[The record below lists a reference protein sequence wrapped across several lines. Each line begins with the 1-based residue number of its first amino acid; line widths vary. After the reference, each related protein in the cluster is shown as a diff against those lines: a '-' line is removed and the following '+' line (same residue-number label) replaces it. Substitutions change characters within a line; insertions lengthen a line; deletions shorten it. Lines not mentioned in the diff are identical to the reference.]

1 MRVLTVFCALF
12 IAVNAVPFLKQLDEP
27 FEGKT
32 WVVLCASADTWINYG
47 MPADIYHAYHV
58 IKDHGIPDE
67 NIIVMHYDDI
77 AQHPQNPSPGIV
89 INRPDG
95 PDVYYGV
102 PKHYISKDVT
112 PKNFLGVISGD
123 PELKKQ
129 GKKVVESGPND
140 RIFVYLEDHGAKEV
154 VSFPTGGMLHAKEL
168 NQVLTKMH
176 TDKKF
181 AKLVIYID
189 ACESG
194 SMFDKLLPNDINV
207 YAVSATKPDEL
218 GWKAYHEKTKY
229 FTYLALAH
237 NTTHVLP
244 SKGSLCEQADLTKE
258 SVEAQYQYLKEH
270 NNFTMDGELHT
281 QHAQEYGDLTI
292 AKNEHVG
299 QYMGDKKII
308 NSVNTVQPE
317 PTGFSLSRDAAINI
331 VKHKIEATDDA
342 EMKQAYIE
350 ELMGY
355 LSRREVLDK
364 QIEEYVNTLP
374 GIEANV
380 VLNEKLELNNREC
393 YIKLV
398 DTFYDKCYNIG
409 ENTYALNKM
418 HVFVNICESSAADI
432 AVNSLSQFCDRL
444 VKPSELLVIAV
455 NAVPIDEH
463 LNDNEFKGT
472 KWVVLV
478 AGAPGW
484 GDYASQSSV
493 YHAYQVVHA
502 NGIPDEN
509 IIVFHPDD
517 IANNSLNPTPG
528 KIIDH
533 PCGDDVY
540 HGVPKD
546 YTGNDVNPTTFI
558 NVLKGSQELAS
569 KGKKVLNSGPNDH
582 VFIYFLDHGADEIIL
597 FQRKYLHA
605 KDLNDALIEMHQN
618 KRFGKL
624 VFYLEAC
631 ESGSMF
637 NKLLPKDINVYAITS
652 STPTK
657 MSGKM
662 YPDKYYH
669 TTIGSFFAHYWLLND
684 EQADLNKETLQQ
696 QFDYIYKWTNTPGQV
711 DAENFTQQAQQYDIP
726 KN

>member
-1 MRVLTVFCALF
+1 MKVLTVFCALF
-12 IAVNAVPFLKQLDEP
+12 IAANAVPFLKQLEEP

-194 SMFDKLLPNDINV
+194 SMFDKLLPTDINV

-229 FTYLALAH
+229 FTYLAVWMSVKWLE
-237 NTTHVLP
+237 N
-244 SKGSLCEQADLTKE
+244 SEQADLTKE
-258 SVEAQYQYLKEH
+258 SVEAQYQYLKKH
-270 NNFTMDGELHT
+270 NNFTMDGEVHS

-299 QYMGDKKII
+299 QYMGDKKVI

-317 PTGFSLSRDAAINI
+317 PSTGFSLSRDAAINI
-331 VKHKIEATDDA
+331 VKHKIEVTDDA

-355 LSRREVLDK
+355 LSRRELLDK
-364 QIEEYVNTLP
+364 QIKEYVNTLP

-380 VLNEKLELNNREC
+380 VLNERLELNNREC
-393 YIKLV
+393 YTKLV

-409 ENTYALNKM
+409 E
-418 HVFVNICESSAADI
+418 
-432 AVNSLSQFCDRL
+432 
-444 VKPSELLVIAV
+444 
-455 NAVPIDEH
+455 
-463 LNDNEFKGT
+463 EFTGT

-484 GDYASQSSV
+484 VDYASQSSV

-517 IANNSLNPTPG
+517 IANNKANPTPG

-533 PCGDDVY
+533 PGGDDVY

-582 VFIYFLDHGADEIIL
+582 VFIYFLDHGAD
-597 FQRKYLHA
+597 
-605 KDLNDALIEMHQN
+605 
-618 KRFGKL
+618 
-624 VFYLEAC
+624 
-631 ESGSMF
+631 
-637 NKLLPKDINVYAITS
+637 
-652 STPTK
+652 
-657 MSGKM
+657 
-662 YPDKYYH
+662 
-669 TTIGSFFAHYWLLND
+669 
-684 EQADLNKETLQQ
+684 
-696 QFDYIYKWTNTPGQV
+696 
-711 DAENFTQQAQQYDIP
+711 
-726 KN
+726 